1 MIREEM
7 PPSSIR
13 EPASMKKGIAIN
25 GKEFTPVNIRWIAI
39 PRSKEPSM
47 SSAATEE
54 APKVTAIGHPIKI
67 KMTKEPN
74 STVNITVP
82 PPQAA

>member
-1 MIREEM
+1 
-7 PPSSIR
+7 
-13 EPASMKKGIAIN
+13 MKKGIAIN